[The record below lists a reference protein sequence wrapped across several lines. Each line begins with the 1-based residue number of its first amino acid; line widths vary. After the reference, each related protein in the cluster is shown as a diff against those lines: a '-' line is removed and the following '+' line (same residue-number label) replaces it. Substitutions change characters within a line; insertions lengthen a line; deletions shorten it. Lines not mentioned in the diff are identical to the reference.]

1 MFVHFFLFMNIWTVC
16 SFKEEAK
23 VDLNQLLSVLKILK
37 THYDQL
43 KNNVTDLTKTVAE
56 LKKENVQIKTACKC
70 GATTTNSSNVNA
82 KKPTP
87 TNSSIVYAKKPT
99 PTNSSTVDA
108 KKLSPNNS
116 STKPTPTKSNTV
128 KPTKQVL
135 PVVPAATNSQPAQLR
150 KAVGFTAALTS
161 VISLGQHQPVEYD
174 KVITN
179 VGKGFDARHGHFVA
193 PVKGL
198 YILSATILNSEGKEM
213 HMEMVKNGVQLVA
226 FYADPDDYSMGS
238 QTIVLSLK
246 ANDMVWIR
254 HCRVKRPS
262 PIYGKPDQPIN
273 TFSGALIVQFD

>member
-1 MFVHFFLFMNIWTVC
+1 MNIWTIC

-37 THYDQL
+37 THFDQL

-56 LKKENVQIKTACKC
+56 LKKENVQIKSACKC
-70 GATTTNSSNVNA
+70 GATTTNSSNINA

-87 TNSSIVYAKKPT
+87 TH
-99 PTNSSTVDA
+99 SSTVDA

-116 STKPTPTKSNTV
+116 STKPTPTKPSTV

-150 KAVGFTAALTS
+150 KAIGFTAALTS

-226 FYADPDDYSMGS
+226 FYADPDDYSMGT

-262 PIYGKPDQPIN
+262 SIYGKPDQPIN

>member
-1 MFVHFFLFMNIWTVC
+1 MNIWTVC
-16 SFKEEAK
+16 SFKEEEAK

-37 THYDQL
+37 THFDQL

-56 LKKENVQIKTACKC
+56 LKKENVQIKSACKC
-70 GATTTNSSNVNA
+70 GATTTNSSNINA

-87 TNSSIVYAKKPT
+87 TH
-99 PTNSSTVDA
+99 SSTVDA
-108 KKLSPNNS
+108 KKLSPNNSSKKLSPNNS
-116 STKPTPTKSNTV
+116 STKPTPTKPSTV

-135 PVVPAATNSQPAQLR
+135 PVPLILNLHSYAKSDRILPH
-150 KAVGFTAALTS
+150 ALTS

-226 FYADPDDYSMGS
+226 FYADPDDYSMGT

-262 PIYGKPDQPIN
+262 SIYGKPDQPIN